1 MTDKELSS
9 ITDSIIEKLGTENSA
24 IISDD
29 LANLITLNA
38 NAQNSLSDKD
48 KEIANLKSN
57 NEKLVMAN
65 GNLLKSIPMAQEPV
79 ASSQVKE
86 EDKKESSISWYDLY
100 DDKGHFKKHF

>member
-9 ITDSIIEKLGTENSA
+9 ITDGIVEKLGVENSA

-38 NAQNSLSDKD
+38 NTQNSLSEKD
-48 KEIANLKSN
+48 KEIQRLKEN

-65 GNLLKSIPMAQEPV
+65 GNLLKSIPMGKEPV
-79 ASSQVKE
+79 ASSQDQKE
-86 EDKKESSISWYDLY
+86 ESTNNISWYDLY
-100 DDKGHFKKHF
+100 DDKGHFKKIM

>member
-9 ITDSIIEKLGTENSA
+9 ITDSIVEKLGVENSA

-38 NAQNSLSDKD
+38 NAQNSISSRDLEIQKLKD
-48 KEIANLKSN
+48 N

-65 GNLLKSIPMAQEPV
+65 GNLLKSIPMGKEPV
-79 ASSQVKE
+79 ASSQE
-86 EDKKESSISWYDLY
+86 PQEDDISNISWYDLY
-100 DDKGHFKKHF
+100 DDKGHFKKIM